1 MILAEVCKMID
12 LYSLRAEI
20 ARTSQALYKS
30 GLTCS
35 TGGNISARSG
45 DIILISKTDTSFSRL
60 QPEDVI
66 ACDLSGNPLEA
77 GKPSKEVGFHAA
89 VYQHRSAL
97 GAVVHLHSPYS
108 IALGAFSLNKKDV
121 LPPCTYGAV
130 TRVGRV
136 PLVEFHAP
144 GHPDLI
150 RRIAEELPNAEN
162 AVYLAK
168 HGIITFAKDLAR
180 ACDIA
185 EEFEQNAK
193 IYVLTSGKVSLL
205 TTEEVAG
212 LREVKKC

>member
-1 MILAEVCKMID
+1 MILAEVCNVID
-12 LYSLRAEI
+12 LCQLRTEI
-20 ARTSQALYKS
+20 ALTSQALYKS

-60 QPEDVI
+60 RPEDII
-66 ACDLSGNPLEA
+66 ACDLFGNPLED

-89 VYQHRSAL
+89 VYQQSAAL

-108 IALGAFSLNKKDV
+108 IALGAFPLNKSDV

-136 PLVEFHAP
+136 PLVEFHPP

-150 RRIAEELPNAEN
+150 RRITEELPNAEN
-162 AVYLAK
+162 AVYLAQ
-168 HGIITFAKDLAR
+168 HGIITFAKDLGR

-193 IYVLTSGKVSLL
+193 IYVLTAGKVPLL
-205 TTEEVAG
+205 TAEDISG
-212 LREVKKC
+212 LRGVKKC